1 MFTKRPISTSL
12 ALVLAM
18 AAGAQ
23 DSLLL
28 RDYDAIEL
36 QNPWL
41 AQRNAAALTTLH
53 AENIAKAEASLVV
66 TEGGLADYSDATSTL
81 QAAAGVAS
89 YYRLSERAVASGAIS
104 YANWSGRDMTGS
116 AFMWPGR
123 MPFDLVEDSLTNA
136 GDKHSDTFQ
145 LMGAVGVD
153 VWRGLSV
160 GARLDYTAANYAK
173 YKDLRHKNKLMDLSL
188 TAGIYGPLLSWLS
201 LGVDYTYHRQTE
213 SLAFSTY
220 GKSEKVYKTLIDY
233 GAAFGR
239 VEQFG
244 NEGFTDK
251 SREMPW
257 LEEGHGGGL
266 QLEVRPTGCLSLF
279 AALRLSHAT
288 GYYGRPSP
296 FTITYTHHRRDVA
309 EVQAAVRYATAHA
322 QHLLQIDFRRE
333 KLFNEASTF
342 RALTNEN
349 GANYYEY
356 FDPVE
361 TGDKWWRDLQLSWT
375 SLLGMRG
382 DMPVWRLTAVYQWA
396 KRTQRAYLYPFFR
409 RQHLHTNEV
418 SLSATRNLTGRRGV
432 WSLSVEGGFRRGMGE
447 PFADGVF
454 VLPSS
459 KQTQPATMDAAL
471 WRNYQWLTAAQ
482 YHVGA
487 SVQYAF
493 LFPGTRLKTY
503 SRLAVSHRKANE
515 SFDYSRGCDRTQL
528 AVSLGC
534 TF

>member
-1 MFTKRPISTSL
+1 MFTERPITTCL
-12 ALVLAM
+12 ALLLATF
-18 AAGAQ
+18 AGAQ

-28 RDYDAIEL
+28 RDYATAEQ

-41 AQRNAAALTTLH
+41 VQRNAAALTTLQH
-53 AENIAKAEASLVV
+53 DNIAKAEASLTV
-66 TEGGLADYSDATSTL
+66 TKGGLADYSDATSSL
-81 QAAAGVAS
+81 QAAAGAAS
-89 YYRLSERAVASGAIS
+89 YYRLSGRTVVSGAIS
-104 YANWSGRDMTGS
+104 YVNWSGRDMTGS
-116 AFMWPGR
+116 AFMQPER
-123 MPFDLVEDSLTNA
+123 MPFDLVDDSLTNA
-136 GDKHSDTFQ
+136 GDKHRDTYR

-153 VWRGLSV
+153 VWRGVSL

-173 YKDLRHKNKLMDLSL
+173 YKDLRHKNKLMDLQL
-188 TAGIYGPLLSWLS
+188 ALGVYAPLLPWLS
-201 LGVDYTYHRQTE
+201 VGADYAYHRQTE

-220 GKSEKVYKTLIDY
+220 GKSEQVYKTLIDY

-266 QLEVRPTGCLSLF
+266 QVEVRPARGLSLF
-279 AALRLSHAT
+279 AALHLSHAT

-296 FTITYTHHRRDVA
+296 FTITYTHHRRDIA
-309 EVQAAVRYATAHA
+309 EVQAAARYVTAHA
-322 QHLLQIDFRRE
+322 QHLLQMDFRRE
-333 KLFNEASTF
+333 KLVGEASTF
-342 RALTNEN
+342 RTLTNER

-382 DMPVWRLTAVYQWA
+382 DTPDWRLTAAYQWG

-409 RQHLHTNEV
+409 RQHLHTSEV
-418 SLSATRNLTGRRGV
+418 CLSVTRNLTGRRGV
-432 WSLSVEGGFRRGMGE
+432 WSLSVEGGFRRGTGE

-454 VLPSS
+454 ALPSS
-459 KQTQPATMDAAL
+459 KQAQPATMDAAL

-482 YHVGA
+482 YRVGA
-487 SVQYAF
+487 GVQYAF
-493 LFPGTRLKTY
+493 LFPGTRLKTHG
-503 SRLAVSHRKANE
+503 RLDVSHRKANE
-515 SFDYSRGCDRTQL
+515 TFDYSRGCDRTQL
-528 AVSLGC
+528 TVSMGC